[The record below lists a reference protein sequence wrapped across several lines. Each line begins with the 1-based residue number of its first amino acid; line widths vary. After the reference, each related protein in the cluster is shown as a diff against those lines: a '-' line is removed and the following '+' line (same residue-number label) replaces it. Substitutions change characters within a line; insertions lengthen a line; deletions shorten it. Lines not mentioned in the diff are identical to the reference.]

1 MCQRI
6 DTKEDELELE
16 RAVLS
21 AFRQWESLM
30 YLLLDEE
37 NMKGMNRVERFC
49 SDMRERLTELAVQK

>member
-6 DTKEDELELE
+6 DTKEDELELD
-16 RAVLS
+16 RTVSS

-37 NMKGMNRVERFC
+37 DMKSMSRVEHFC
-49 SDMRERLTELAVQK
+49 SDVRERLTELAVQS